1 MFKRGHRVNLT
12 RQIKQLPFVEQAAPE
27 VINSLIQIADIIDV
41 EKDEYLVKQFDS
53 GNHLFFLLSGEL
65 ATLMPLKE
73 ENKEHNVGRVINKNT
88 PIGWSAFRSPSRYT
102 TTYQAKKK
110 AQLLRLP
117 IEPLTEL
124 IQQHPEFGNAFLSF
138 IYTSCLPILE
148 EVQNQTRPFFSNESL
163 AFDETRPLPHKVL
176 PTLSDKEAFDLI
188 NSSAFFEGF
197 NQQEKQIFSQSA
209 SLCLVNQGDII
220 SQQDKP
226 SDGLYLLQQGKVI
239 VSYQTNNG
247 RTLTTRTISRKGT
260 ILSWTAPNQNI
271 NNRTSIIASRDSSL
285 LYIPQEKLNHL
296 LAISPKIKHKYWYRL
311 IWLVGTHLLAARM
324 RLLSQTLNNE
334 VTAVSNVIEQNAALL
349 SVSSPLYKI
358 SELLKSQITTN
369 EAFGLLYKSLHFGS
383 ALEKTIAGMC
393 LDILKDVQR
402 ENGFYLQLQKAYDKI
417 KELDSNT
424 PKMDIRRENAQLFKQ
439 AFEKVPYV
447 IKGLENL
454 PKHAGSLFIYN
465 HLANAESTS
474 LPNGFNFPLD
484 AQFISSLIIDN
495 QYGVTG
501 LRVVGRSRKNEYW
514 RDDYYQK
521 FGHIFVDSWQHL
533 SQDQQAYGVFLDD
546 AAKVINADM
555 PLLISPEGARFSTEE
570 SPSTFGESAFT
581 LSQSEKL
588 QEEPWIVPIA
598 VANFDK
604 RVDHTIYSVVIKP
617 AFKLSDKINSKSKTA
632 LTRFLKSYQNQ
643 YKGFVEEAR
652 QLAKDLAITPSLSHQ
667 QGYHSNMLKLNQVEA
682 EFESDVRAL
691 EYRLAQI
698 SSNNKVVAFY
708 GSSTFKLWGSMQHSL
723 GHINSVNL
731 GFGGATL
738 EACVYYF
745 ERLILPQQPKSIVLY
760 LGDNDIG
767 NRQSYNQIAE
777 HYIQLLE
784 KVDQHFNNLP
794 LAIISIKP
802 SPARLK
808 HQDEIIRVN
817 ELLKRLVLT
826 RPNTQF
832 IDIYSAFFDKDNCLK
847 DELFCDDEL
856 HLNEAGY
863 QLITKQILAF
873 ENFIFHK

>member
-1 MFKRGHRVNLT
+1 MNLSKH
-12 RQIKQLPFVEQAAPE
+12 IKQLPFIKQDNTEIIE
-27 VINSLIQIADIIDV
+27 LLTQIADLV
-41 EKDEYLVKQFDS
+41 TLEKNEYLVKQFDI

-65 ATLMPLKE
+65 GTLIPLKDQ
-73 ENKEHNVGRVINKNT
+73 NCEHNVGTIKRKNT

-102 TTYQAKKK
+102 TTYIAHKKTRLIK
-110 AQLLRLP
+110 LP
-117 IEPLTEL
+117 IQPLTEL
-124 IQQHPEFGNAFLSF
+124 IYQDPEFANEFLSF
-138 IYTSCLPILE
+138 IYASCLPVLA

-163 AFDETRPLPHKVL
+163 AFDETRPLIHKDYQAFND
-176 PTLSDKEAFDLI
+176 SQAFDLI

-209 SLCLVNQGDII
+209 YHCLVNQGDII
-220 SQQDKP
+220 SQQDKI
-226 SDGLYLLQQGKVI
+226 SDGLYLLLSGKVI
-239 VSYQTNNG
+239 VSYQTNQG
-247 RTLTTRTISRKGT
+247 RTLTTRTISRKGS

-271 NNRTSIIASRDSSL
+271 KNRTSIIASRDSSL
-285 LYIPQEKLNHL
+285 LYIPQDKLNNL
-296 LAISPKIKHKYWYRL
+296 LSISPKIKHKYWFRL

-358 SELLKSQITTN
+358 SELLKSQITSN
-369 EAFGLLYKSLHFGS
+369 EAFGHLYKSLHFGS

-402 ENGFYLQLQKAYDKI
+402 ENGFYLQLQKAYDKVA
-417 KELDSNT
+417 KLDHST

-454 PKHAGSLFIYN
+454 PKHSGNLFIYN

-533 SQDQQAYGVFLDD
+533 SQNPYAYQTFLDD
-546 AAKVINADM
+546 AANVLNQGM

-570 SPSTFGESAFT
+570 SPSTFGESAFS
-581 LSQSEKL
+581 LSQSNQLE
-588 QEEPWIVPIA
+588 QEPWIVPIA

-617 AFKLSDKINSKSKTA
+617 AFKLSSKVNIKEKGA
-632 LTRFLKSYQNQ
+632 LTAFLKNYQIQ
-643 YKGFVEEAR
+643 YKEYVNEAS
-652 QLAKDLAITPSLSHQ
+652 QLAKEIAQTPALSHQ
-667 QGYHSNMLKLNQVEA
+667 QGYRSNMLQLNQVEA

-698 SSNNKVVAFY
+698 SNNQATVAFY
-708 GSSTFKLWGSMQHSL
+708 GSSTFKHWDAMQHDL
-723 GHINSVNL
+723 GHINTVNL

-745 ERLILPQQPKSIVLY
+745 ERLLLPQKPKSIVLY

-767 NRQSYNQIAE
+767 NRQSHNQITE
-777 HYIQLLE
+777 QYIQLIE
-784 KVDQHFNNLP
+784 KIDRYFPNLP
-794 LAIISIKP
+794 LAIVSIKP

-808 HQDEIIRVN
+808 HLDEINEVN
-817 ELLKRLVLT
+817 QLLKRLVFT
-826 RPNTQF
+826 RPNTEF
-832 IDIYSAFFDKDNCLK
+832 IDIYSSFFSEDSCLK
-847 DELFCDDEL
+847 SELFCDDEL
-856 HLNEAGY
+856 HLNKSGY
-863 QLITKQILAF
+863 ELLSQHLLAF

>member
-1 MFKRGHRVNLT
+1 VNLT
-12 RQIKQLPFVEQAAPE
+12 RQIKQLPFLEQATPD
-27 VINSLIQIADIIDV
+27 VVNSLIQIADIIEL
-41 EKDEYLVKQFDS
+41 EKDDYLVKQFDI
-53 GNHLFFLLSGEL
+53 GNHLYFLLLGEL
-65 ATLMPLKE
+65 STLIPLKE
-73 ENKEHNVGRVINKNT
+73 NNVEHNVGSVKHKNT
-88 PIGWSAFRSPSRYT
+88 PIGWSAFRMPSRYT
-102 TTYQAKKK
+102 TTYVAYKKS
-110 AQLLRLP
+110 QLLRIP
-117 IEPLTEL
+117 IQPLTEL
-124 IQQHPEFGNAFLSF
+124 IHQNPEFGNDFLAF
-138 IYTSCLPILE
+138 IYASCLPILE

-163 AFDETRPLPHKVL
+163 AFDETRPLVHRHYQAF
-176 PTLSDKEAFDLI
+176 SDNEAFDLI

-197 NQQEKQIFSQSA
+197 NQQEKQIFSQSVN
-209 SLCLVNQGDII
+209 LCLVNQGDII
-220 SQQDKP
+220 SQQDKT
-226 SDGLYLLQQGKVI
+226 SDGLYLLLRGKVI
-239 VSYQTNNG
+239 VSYQTNKG

-260 ILSWTAPNQNI
+260 VLSWTAPNQNI

-285 LYIPQEKLNHL
+285 LYIPQERLNNL

-369 EAFGLLYKSLHFGS
+369 EAFGLLYKSLHFGT

-402 ENGFYLQLQKAYDKI
+402 ENGFYLHLQKAYDKV
-417 KELDSNT
+417 KELDNNT
-424 PKMDIRRENAQLFKQ
+424 PKMDIRRESAQLFKQ

-465 HLANAESTS
+465 HLANAESTR

-521 FGHIFVDSWQHL
+521 FGHIFVDSWQYL
-533 SQDQQAYGVFLDD
+533 SQDSNAYNVFLDE
-546 AAKVINADM
+546 AANVINSDI
-555 PLLISPEGARFSTEE
+555 PLLISPEGARFSTED
-570 SPSTFGESAFT
+570 SPSTFGESAFS
-581 LSQSEKL
+581 LSQSNKL
-588 QEEPWIVPIA
+588 KEEPWIVPIA

-617 AFKLSDKINSKSKTA
+617 AFKLSDKVDINKKGA
-632 LTRFLKSYQNQ
+632 LTRFLKKYQSQ
-643 YKGFVEEAR
+643 YKGYVDEAIA
-652 QLAKDLAITPSLSHQ
+652 LAKEIAITPSLSHQ
-667 QGYHSNMLKLNQVEA
+667 QGYRSNMLKLNQVEA

-691 EYRLAQI
+691 EYRLAQV
-698 SSNNKVVAFY
+698 SNQNQAVAFF
-708 GSSTFKLWGSMQHSL
+708 GSSTFKLWDSMQHSL
-723 GHINSVNL
+723 GHINTINL

-745 ERLILPQQPKSIVLY
+745 ERLILPQQPKTLVLY
-760 LGDNDIG
+760 LADNDIG
-767 NRQSYNQIAE
+767 NRQSYNQITE
-777 HYIQLLE
+777 QYIQLLE
-784 KVDQHFNNLP
+784 KVDHHFRNLP
-794 LAIISIKP
+794 VAIISVKP
-802 SPARLK
+802 SPARMK
-808 HQDEIIRVN
+808 HNDEIKEVN
-817 ELLKRLVLT
+817 QLLKRLVYT

-832 IDIYSAFFDKDNCLK
+832 IDIYSAFFNSDNSLK
-847 DELFCDDEL
+847 YELFCDDEL
-856 HLNEAGY
+856 HLNEVGY
-863 QLITKQILAF
+863 QLVSQHVLAF
-873 ENFIFHK
+873 EDFIFHKNT